1 MILIKVGIMLRFEM
15 FYMMVHKKFWTF
27 IWSHASE
34 NSFQK
39 DDFVMLTSRAKLYP
53 PNLAHQETLN
63 VFCATKVMDFQ
74 ISWAWKLGTSNWDAL
89 PYKPSNFVDMATKYC
104 EHT

>member
-1 MILIKVGIMLRFEM
+1 MEGVLVEKNKTRILKRCTCMILIKVGIMLRFEM

-74 ISWAWKLGTSNWDAL
+74 IS
-89 PYKPSNFVDMATKYC
+89 
-104 EHT
+104 